1 MVDVRCNTVGSLE
14 DARAPRGGARCAAS
28 QHCNEAAHRARELVR
43 VDEALALLRL
53 AGRQGAEVALVTT
66 TEPGTA
72 QVVADKLHAQGDQPL
87 RCVVDRSQ
95 VQREKPQPD
104 AYLAALRTLNIDPA
118 DAVAIE
124 DTPESAASAV
134 AANIECFGLPGTFAA
149 GRAFPK
155 GVKHIPCSAE
165 QLLGQFSDLDALRAT
180 E

>member
-1 MVDVRCNTVGSLE
+1 MVHSAKQALFVERL
-14 DARAPRGGARCAAS
+14 AALPL
-28 QHCNEAAHRARELVR
+28 R
-43 VDEALALLRL
+43 DEALALLRL